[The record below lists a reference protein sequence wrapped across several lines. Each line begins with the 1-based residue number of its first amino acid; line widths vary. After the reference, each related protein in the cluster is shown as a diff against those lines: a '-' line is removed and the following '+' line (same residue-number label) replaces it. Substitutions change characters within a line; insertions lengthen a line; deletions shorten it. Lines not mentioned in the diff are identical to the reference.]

1 MKSQRDELRDIY
13 DVMMK
18 ATDEGTVPDG
28 YYGPSTVRWATP
40 EGMRRFNLKE
50 CPMVHLDAKGNV
62 DCYFTETEA
71 VTLGLH

>member
-1 MKSQRDELRDIY
+1 MSSQRDELRNIY

-28 YYGPSTVRWATP
+28 YYGPGTVRWATP
-40 EGMRRFNLKE
+40 AEMRHFKLTE
-50 CPMVHLDAKGNV
+50 CPMVHLDKNGNV